1 MTVVHLS
8 VRHLVLAATFGLLA
22 SSAALAAG
30 TREAAQAQARYQQ
43 EMADCNSG
51 RSRGDPV
58 ACRREATNALAE
70 ARRGQLHG
78 APGQYE
84 RNALQR
90 CAVHQ
95 GNDRADC
102 EARIRDPGNVSGSVE
117 GGGVLRSSIRVLPPL

>member
-1 MTVVHLS
+1 MVFVHFP
-8 VRHLVLAATFGLLA
+8 VRNLVLAATFGVLA
-22 SSAALAAG
+22 SSVALAAG
-30 TREAAQAQARYQQ
+30 TREVAQAQARYQQ

-51 RSRGDPV
+51 QARGDLV

-102 EARIRDPGNVSGSVE
+102 EARIRDPGNVTGSVE
-117 GGGVLRSSIRVLPPL
+117 DGGVLRSSVRVLPGN